1 MPAFQPPSPSVAA
14 QGLLALLEEDEPELQ
29 EHALEQLYTYVVV
42 RSDFPAHAAATR
54 PGSSCEEEA
63 FLHGLV
69 FVEVDIQCL
78 DVLVREL

>member
-1 MPAFQPPSPSVAA
+1 MRRTAHTHRRWAVN
-14 QGLLALLEEDEPELQ
+14 LLEIFA
-29 EHALEQLYTYVVV
+29 HALEQLYTYVVV

-54 PGSSCEEEA
+54 PGSSSEEEA